1 MLYYYIYI
9 CMYVLKDD
17 EEGEPSTNKN
27 GVNIFNNNENF
38 NFFLIISVVFKLKE
52 VLWKYHFME
61 ILYIY
66 I

>member
-38 NFFLIISVVFKLKE
+38 NFF
-52 VLWKYHFME
+52 
-61 ILYIY
+61 
-66 I
+66 

>member
-1 MLYYYIYI
+1 
-9 CMYVLKDD
+9 MYVLKDD